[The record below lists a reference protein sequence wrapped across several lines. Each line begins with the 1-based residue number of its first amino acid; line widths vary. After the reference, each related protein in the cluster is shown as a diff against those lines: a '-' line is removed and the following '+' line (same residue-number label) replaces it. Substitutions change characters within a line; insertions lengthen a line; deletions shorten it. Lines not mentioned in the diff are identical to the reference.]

1 MKLLAAA
8 AILALLA
15 ACSDAPTVPGAGDLP
30 VSAGNVNHGAMD
42 LLDPVVVVAEPRPCD
57 PYAQLD
63 CSCGEDDCAMST
75 GTGANEFQALSGCPG
90 PGTGPGGGGTS
101 PSPGGNEGTGTTS
114 PPGPVA
120 PVDPFVDGPLLFG
133 QCFMAMLGVL
143 AGTAALLPTT
153 DGIYQA
159 AREVDSAERML
170 QVVIENGGDRYT
182 QALWEFR
189 VESAKNRYNDSV
201 GAFAIAAGFT
211 GIAVGGAAIACL
223 PAALLPTP

>member
-1 MKLLAAA
+1 MKLFVAAA
-8 AILALLA
+8 LLALLA
-15 ACSDAPTVPGAGDLP
+15 ACSDAPTAPVAENLP
-30 VSAGNVNHGAMD
+30 VGVGPVGHGTMD
-42 LLDPVVVVAEPRPCD
+42 LLDPVIVVAEPRPCD
-57 PYAQLD
+57 PYTQPD
-63 CSCGEDDCAMST
+63 FSCGEDDCAMST
-75 GTGANEFQALSGCPG
+75 GTGASEFQGLSGCPG

-101 PSPGGNEGTGTTS
+101 PGPGGDEGSGTTS
-114 PPGPVA
+114 PPDPVD

-133 QCFMAMLGVL
+133 QCFLAMLGVL

-211 GIAVGGAAIACL
+211 GIAVGGAAVACL